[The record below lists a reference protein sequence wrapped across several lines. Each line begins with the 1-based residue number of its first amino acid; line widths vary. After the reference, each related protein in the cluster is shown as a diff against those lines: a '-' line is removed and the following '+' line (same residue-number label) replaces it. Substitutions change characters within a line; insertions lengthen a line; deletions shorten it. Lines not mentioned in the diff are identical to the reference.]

1 MRRLICIITV
11 CFMIVTMFSGCAILQ
26 KLGLQD
32 DNDELHPASSIAI
45 GEDEAKKLS
54 DKVPIHLYFANEE
67 NSKLKLEVQY
77 IPVSEASKSVNNLA
91 NTIVER
97 LIKGPEAKTGY
108 TATIPQGT
116 KLRSRVKIDTATGVA
131 TVDFSREF
139 VDKHPGGKLAE
150 QMTIFSVVNSLT
162 ELKEIQKVKFLV
174 AGKAKQEFKGNYQF
188 NVPFPRTPSLIMR
201 VPPTPA
207 TETPK
212 DSKDKKTPGKD
223 ATKDTINDESGDG
236 ENVDV
241 DASESGDMENVDY
254 EGNADEVLE

>member
-11 CFMIVTMFSGCAILQ
+11 CFMIVMMFSGCAILQ
-26 KLGLQD
+26 KLGLQH

-54 DKVPIHLYFANEE
+54 DKVPIHLYFGNED
-67 NSKLKLEVQY
+67 NTKLKLEVQY

-91 NTIVER
+91 NTIVEK

-108 TATIPQGT
+108 TATIPEGT

-188 NVPFPRTPSLIMR
+188 NVPFPRTPSLISR
-201 VPPTPA
+201 EVPSPA
-207 TETPK
+207 SGTAADST
-212 DSKDKKTPGKD
+212 DSKD
-223 ATKDTINDESGDG
+223 TIKSDSGG
-236 ENVDV
+236 SENVDV
-241 DASESGDMENVDY
+241 DTNDNGDTEDVDV
-254 EGNADEVLE
+254 EDEVLE